1 MSREYPA
8 RPIIGVGGVV
18 FIAGRVVLVKRRHE
32 PLRGQWSLP
41 GGAVDVGE
49 TLPEAV
55 RRELREEIGI
65 ETQVGPLI
73 ELCEHITREPDG
85 LVRYHFVIADYLC
98 QEIEGRLRPGS
109 DATAVAVADPENL
122 ESYSL
127 TETTLGV
134 IRRAVSLR

>member
-1 MSREYPA
+1 VNREYPA
-8 RPIIGVGGVV
+8 QPIIGVGGVV
-18 FIAGRVVLVKRRHE
+18 FIEGRVVLVKRRHA

-65 ETQVGPLI
+65 ETRVGPLV
-73 ELCEHITREPDG
+73 ELCEHIAREADG
-85 LVRYHFVIADYLC
+85 RVRYHFVIADYVC
-98 QEIEGRLRPGS
+98 EEVEGRLRPGS
-109 DATAVAVADPENL
+109 DAAAVAVVDPENL
-122 ESYSL
+122 DSYAL
-127 TETTLGV
+127 TETTRGV